1 MLLEDRLVKDGFSEE
16 AAAAAVSRAV
26 RCGLIDDSRYADVLA
41 RSRISALRGLGGIAR
56 ELEELGIDPESV
68 EPYAEALANGDDWEI
83 GRALSILESKP
94 PRAKNARDAAYRRLV
109 QKGYSSSVA
118 ASAAR
123 LWSESGKAQG
133 RR

>member
-1 MLLEDRLVKDGFSEE
+1 MLLEARLVKDGFSEE

-41 RSRISALRGLGGIAR
+41 RSRISALRGLSGIAR
-56 ELEELGIDPESV
+56 ELEGLGIDPESV
-68 EPYAEALANGDDWEI
+68 EPYAEAFALGDDWEI

-123 LWSESGKAQG
+123 LWSGSGKAQG